1 MQAMGAVEALNLDG
15 GGTAA
20 MVFDGELLN
29 HSESNQ
35 TTRAVTG
42 LIGFR

>member
-1 MQAMGAVEALNLDG
+1 
-15 GGTAA
+15 

-29 HSESNQ
+29 HAESNQ